1 MDNHTTPH
9 DEALDEAL
17 DEAQRLLYWADKVAE
32 ATHELVR
39 LTARGMESDETLGR
53 LCNLK
58 EDVKLGQQTTQ
69 WMAIDTAT
77 EYLGRAKVK
86 STCPRVRQVL
96 LKFEVVVDNYRE
108 ALTALALAGA
118 AAKNSKD

>member
-1 MDNHTTPH
+1 MDNHTTTH
-9 DEALDEAL
+9 DEAL
-17 DEAQRLLYWADKVAE
+17 DEAQRLLFLADKAAE